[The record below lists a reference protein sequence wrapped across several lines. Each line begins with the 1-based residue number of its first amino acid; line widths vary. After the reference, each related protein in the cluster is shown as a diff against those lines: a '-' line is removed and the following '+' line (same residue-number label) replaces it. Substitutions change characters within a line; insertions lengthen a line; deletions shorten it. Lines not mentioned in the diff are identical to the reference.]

1 MFPTINRKTQE
12 EMSPILQTTSPISK
26 QFDSI
31 RKLLRFSKV
40 TNFHSTAIEPPPRVT
55 SFKSHTPERLGIV
68 ENAVERTVELF
79 ATEIMVLDGI
89 RVLLQGH
96 MNVQSSDLLFGKQT
110 PVQRSACSR
119 KSPTQ
124 KSKSISR
131 KFKPSF
137 LPSCPNFCV
146 DMAGECEQM

>member
-1 MFPTINRKTQE
+1 MFSTINRKTQE
-12 EMSPILQTTSPISK
+12 EISLLWKTISPISK

-31 RKLLRFSKV
+31 RKQLGFSKV
-40 TNFHSTAIEPPPRVT
+40 TNFHSTAVEPPPRVT

-79 ATEIMVLDGI
+79 ATEIMVFDGV

-124 KSKSISR
+124 KSKSSSR

-146 DMAGECEQM
+146 DMARRM

>member
-12 EMSPILQTTSPISK
+12 EISLLWKTTCPISK
-26 QFDSI
+26 QFDST
-31 RKLLRFSKV
+31 RKQLGFSKV
-40 TNFHSTAIEPPPRVT
+40 TNFHSTAVEPPPRVT
-55 SFKSHTPERLGIV
+55 SFKGHTPERLGIV

-79 ATEIMVLDGI
+79 ATEIMVFDGV

-96 MNVQSSDLLFGKQT
+96 MNVQSLDLLFGKQT

-124 KSKSISR
+124 KSKSSSR

-146 DMAGECEQM
+146 DMARRM

>member
-1 MFPTINRKTQE
+1 MFSTINRKTQE
-12 EMSPILQTTSPISK
+12 EISLLRKTINPISK
-26 QFDSI
+26 QFDLI
-31 RKLLRFSKV
+31 RKQLGFLKV
-40 TNFHSTAIEPPPRVT
+40 TNFHSIAVEPPPRVT
-55 SFKSHTPERLGIV
+55 SFKSHTPERLGIM

-79 ATEIMVLDGI
+79 ATKIMVFNGI

-96 MNVQSSDLLFGKQT
+96 MNVQSSDLFFGKQT
-110 PVQRSACSR
+110 PVQRPACSR

-124 KSKSISR
+124 KSKSSSR

-146 DMAGECEQM
+146 DMARRM